1 MIEQI
6 LAFFTLDIIY
16 LWLNFGVLPFWF
28 ILIFFPQSKI
38 CKIFVTSVFPLLI
51 LAVINVYLIFQIYK
65 TGYNLLDNFNLYLGF
80 NELKD
85 LFLDKNFIILFWIH
99 FLSINLFCGSW
110 IVSDSRNFNASKI
123 LIFFP
128 LIVTYFVGPLGV
140 IIYWIMR
147 IFLAKSI
154 SLYD

>member
-6 LAFFTLDIIY
+6 LTFFTLDIIY
-16 LWLNFGVLPFWF
+16 LWVNFGVLPFWF
-28 ILIFFPQSKI
+28 VLIFFPQSKI

-110 IVSDSRNFNASKI
+110 IVSDSRNFNTSKI

>member
-28 ILIFFPQSKI
+28 VLIFFPQSKI